1 MEGEIPAGKSQELG
15 DRHLERGELDLALRF
30 YGLALKQA
38 PEEPYVNRRI
48 SEIYRKKAEAGDAL
62 YYRLALPPLR
72 RALKADPLNEELH
85 ALLRFLSL
93 KTGSLDALTR
103 EYGVKSRSGPEK
115 GFYGLQLR
123 RTAALALLGSE
134 QKKPCFVYSPAPYI
148 KYFFD
153 FVILPVSAMGISAG
167 HTAAKFKPFL
177 GLGLALLLFYC
188 AYRAI
193 LYLLLRPK

>member
-1 MEGEIPAGKSQELG
+1 MEGIPAGKSLELG

-30 YGLALKQA
+30 YTLALKQDPA
-38 PEEPYVNRRI
+38 EPYANRRI
-48 SEIYRKKAEAGDAL
+48 VEIYREKAGAGDAL
-62 YYRLALPPLR
+62 YYKLALPPLR

-85 ALLRFLSL
+85 ALLRFLSM
-93 KTGSLDALTR
+93 KAGSLDALTR
-103 EYGVKSRSGPEK
+103 EYGQKSRSGPEK
-115 GFYGLQLR
+115 AFYELQLR

-134 QKKPCFVYSPAPYI
+134 PKRQAFVYSPAPYI

-153 FVILPVSAMGISAG
+153 FVVLPVSVIGVAAG
-167 HTAAKFKPFL
+167 HIVPKLKPFF
-177 GLGLALLLFYC
+177 GLGLVLFMFYC